1 MLIKWIKFVAGRA
14 LLWYNDNIETI
25 CAAYTDGNVYRW
37 EKTYG
42 KEPDTPARNM
52 KKLLALLAL
61 MLAVSMLWLTA
72 CDDDGKNEDTTEV
85 EETTEEETTE
95 EETTEEE
102 TTEEETTEEETTE
115 ESTEAETEAVTD
127 ANTWSSG
134 WGNGNGEISGGDLS
148 GSGSLGDFSGGS
160 GSGTF
165 GEGFSGNGNSGD
177 NQTPVETPSGKVL
190 VHTYSDRPA
199 ASDEDNSTTVPYM
212 PMISDTVFPSP
223 NESYNIP
230 RLFLEDIKPGT
241 VCEHVIIGYDDYMF
255 YEDTVNDF
263 IGSGFLSESVYNRL
277 VQTLRERNNW
287 AESNGKKFYFVIAP
301 NKNTVYPDYMP
312 EGYTMGTYRR
322 YDQFVE
328 LLESAGITA
337 VDLRGTMAAAVQ
349 EVPERNLYY
358 KYDTHWNNHA
368 GYFAYRATMDMIKED
383 FPNVVIHDKS
393 EYQINYCETYMKD
406 LAYYLGYYSY
416 LKDYGPVYTLKSGR
430 TATLE
435 YYTPKASW
443 GQFTFA
449 YVWPDG
455 YSDKLYYFQY
465 RNDYNQGAPNAY
477 IMRDSYSIAMVPF
490 LKDSFYRSTY
500 NWTFGF
506 DKNEIINADADVII
520 VIVAERNLRNY
531 ANGETVID

>member
-1 MLIKWIKFVAGRA
+1 MHFGVRL
-14 LLWYNDNIETI
+14 
-25 CAAYTDGNVYRW
+25 
-37 EKTYG
+37 
-42 KEPDTPARNM
+42 PADQTHMERNRITVRGM
-52 KKLLALLAL
+52 RKLLAFVALLLA
-61 MLAVSMLWLTA
+61 ASMLWLTA
-72 CDDDGKNEDTTEV
+72 CDGEEKSKDTTEA

-115 ESTEAETEAVTD
+115 EETTEAETEPAGNAEET
-127 ANTWSSG
+127 AGGSWSGGSSG
-134 WGNGNGEISGGDLS
+134 GAAAVSGG
-148 GSGSLGDFSGGS
+148 GSLGDFGGGS
-160 GSGTF
+160 GSGSGSSGGTF

-177 NQTPVETPSGKVL
+177 SNTPVETPGGKVL
-190 VHTYSDRPA
+190 VHTYSDRDA
-199 ASDEDNSTTVPYM
+199 AGDEDNSTTVPYM

-223 NESYNIP
+223 TESYNIP

-255 YEDTVNDF
+255 YEDTVSDF
-263 IGSGFLSESVYNRL
+263 VGSGFLSQTVYDRL
-277 VQTLRERNNW
+277 VKTLRERNDW

-301 NKNTVYPDYMP
+301 NKNSVYPDYMP
-312 EGYTMGTYRR
+312 EGYTMASYRR

-328 LLESAGITA
+328 LLDSAGITA
-337 VDLRGTMAAAVQ
+337 IDLRGTMAAAVQ

-368 GYFAYRATMDMIKED
+368 GYFAYRATMDKIKAD

-406 LAYYLGYYSY
+406 LAYYLGYYST

-430 TATLE
+430 TATLVN
-435 YYTPKASW
+435 YTPKTSW

-465 RNDYNQGAPNAY
+465 RNDYNYDAPNAY
-477 IMRDSYSIAMVPF
+477 VMRDSYSIAMVPF
-490 LKDSFYRSTY
+490 LKDSFYMSTY
-500 NWTFGF
+500 NWTFAF
-506 DKNEIINADADVII
+506 DENEIINCDADVII

-531 ANGETVID
+531 ANGRTVAD